1 MSAAM
6 QDIGMPF
13 SAILS
18 TLVEEHAP
26 VIRAA
31 IFCDEEGE
39 KVDSFAIDGVEA
51 FDLDLLGAAC
61 APVASSLPGGSAVR
75 MLLDDKSVWLANV
88 DSGYYLI
95 VLSERSKDGVVRADV
110 LRAVAALAAHM

>member
-1 MSAAM
+1 VLDM
-6 QDIGMPF
+6 GVPF
-13 SAILS
+13 AAILS

-26 VIRAA
+26 VVKGA

-39 KVDSFAIDGVEA
+39 KVDAFSIAGVDA

-61 APVASSLPGGSAVR
+61 APVASTLRAGAAVR
-75 MLLDDKSVWLANV
+75 MLLDDRAVWLCNV
-88 DSGYYLI
+88 DGGYYLL
-95 VLSERSKDGVVRADV
+95 VLADRSRDGIIRFDM

>member
-1 MSAAM
+1 ML
-6 QDIGMPF
+6 DIGMPF
-13 SAILS
+13 AAILS

-26 VIRAA
+26 VVKAA

-39 KVDSFAIDGVEA
+39 KVDAFSIEGVDG

-61 APVASSLPGGSAVR
+61 ASVASTLRAGSAVR
-75 MLLDDKSVWLANV
+75 MLLDDRAVWLCSV
-88 DSGYYLI
+88 EGGYYLL
-95 VLSERSKDGVVRADV
+95 VLADRSRDGFIRFDL